1 MTEKAKSYQNYSR
14 EFKVEA
20 VRLMG
25 ESGKTSTELATE
37 LGIRRNQLYKWRDQ
51 LKAQSEPALANEPVK
66 QDKVTA
72 VDTEVDKDG
81 SEPVND
87 VSSMQLE
94 LIALRAENLRLKADV
109 DTLKKAAAYFARGV

>member
-1 MTEKAKSYQNYSR
+1 MTEKTKPYQNYSR
-14 EFKVEA
+14 EFKIEA

-51 LKAQSEPALANEPVK
+51 LKAQNAEALVNEPVT
-66 QDKVTA
+66 QETVVA
-72 VDTEVDKDG
+72 VDTEADKDG
-81 SEPVND
+81 SEPLID

-94 LIALRAENLRLKADV
+94 LLALRAENLRLKD
-109 DTLKKAAAYFARGV
+109 DINTLKKAAAFFAREV